1 MSNAIICIN
10 LRFVVKNSGI
20 SRLASI
26 FNLSNLNMQILQA
39 ILFKNQY
46 ELIQWLR
53 QVAVSL
59 ATWV

>member
-1 MSNAIICIN
+1 MSDAIICIN
-10 LRFVVKNSGI
+10 LRFAVKNSGI
-20 SRLASI
+20 FRLASI